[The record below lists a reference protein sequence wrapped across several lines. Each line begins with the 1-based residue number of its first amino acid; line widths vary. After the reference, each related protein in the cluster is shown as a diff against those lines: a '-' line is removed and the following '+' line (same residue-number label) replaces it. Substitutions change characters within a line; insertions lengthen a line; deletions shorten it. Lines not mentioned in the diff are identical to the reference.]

1 MIQLLFS
8 TLTISQAN
16 RLKLKTIS
24 CTGKK
29 LKKMAIQRF
38 NTSTKPNGESNLPT
52 NNQNIIDMKFFI
64 EYNLDEKIPANIQ
77 EVFSK
82 VKEISN
88 ISLDIG
94 YYSDEY
100 FTAWVHFGLESSKE
114 ERSNAISL
122 LQSLGKEAYRFSK
135 FTFDGLYL
143 ELYWKAKKRS

>member
-1 MIQLLFS
+1 
-8 TLTISQAN
+8 
-16 RLKLKTIS
+16 
-24 CTGKK
+24 
-29 LKKMAIQRF
+29 
-38 NTSTKPNGESNLPT
+38 
-52 NNQNIIDMKFFI
+52 MKFFV
-64 EYNLDEKIPANIQ
+64 EYNLDEKIPANVQ

-100 FTAWVHFGLESSKE
+100 FTAWVHFGLESNKE

>member
-1 MIQLLFS
+1 
-8 TLTISQAN
+8 
-16 RLKLKTIS
+16 
-24 CTGKK
+24 
-29 LKKMAIQRF
+29 
-38 NTSTKPNGESNLPT
+38 
-52 NNQNIIDMKFFI
+52 MKFFV
-64 EYNLDEKIPANIQ
+64 EYNLDEKIPENVQ

-100 FTAWVHFGLESSKE
+100 FTVWVHFGLESNKE